1 MLSKDLSAS
10 GKSYLQTHRK
20 PKKAKQKAKAHSA
33 LQANNNYYTP
43 MSISDRT
50 TMEYTAK
57 EAQVLA
63 TTMLQIKERL
73 VTSKVQHGTQH
84 VVTHSLAKGIK

>member
-33 LQANNNYYTP
+33 LQANNYYIP